1 MAEQHLRHLQGQGAA
16 GFQMCRAMGLSPWG
30 EMVWGLVSRDP
41 PAPLFLGLVPGAA
54 VPAGLSPLGTKKP
67 AQSCS
72 ALCLLSF
79 PPNNSPLLKNYNFK
93 ENWSDS
99 SLHRA
104 VCEELAGVFPPATA
118 ALSGGFNLC
127 R

>member
-16 GFQMCRAMGLSPWG
+16 GLPDVLSHGAVPWG
-30 EMVWGLVSRDP
+30 EMVWGLVNRDP

-67 AQSCS
+67 TQSCS
-72 ALCLLSF
+72 TLCLLSF
-79 PPNNSPLLKNYNFK
+79 PPNNSPLLKNYNFE
-93 ENWSDS
+93 ENGSDS

-118 ALSGGFNLC
+118 ALSGGFNSC